1 MLFGVEYSR
10 GKLLIHVNKARDI
23 AAADK
28 GGTSDSYVKTYLL
41 PDKKKETKKK
51 TKVVKKTLYPV
62 YNETLKVLYVL
73 SLCNVCPNLYSIL
86 FPVVL
91 SSTMFLQLMWPRR
104 PFG

>member
-1 MLFGVEYSR
+1 MEYSK

-28 GGTSDSYVKTYLL
+28 SGTSDSYVKTYLL

-62 YNETLKVLYVL
+62 FNETLKVYLCPTLYFLL
-73 SLCNVCPNLYSIL
+73 SVTLCSLLPS
-86 FPVVL
+86 PVQCSL
-91 SSTMFLQLMWPRR
+91 S
-104 PFG
+104 